1 MFEKKIFQCT
11 NGFIPGF
18 LDRWISFCL
27 DTVIFHIP
35 EPEYLPI
42 PTLLLFDSI
51 PEEQSPT

>member
-1 MFEKKIFQCT
+1 MFEKKTFQCT

-27 DTVIFHIP
+27 DIVIFHIP